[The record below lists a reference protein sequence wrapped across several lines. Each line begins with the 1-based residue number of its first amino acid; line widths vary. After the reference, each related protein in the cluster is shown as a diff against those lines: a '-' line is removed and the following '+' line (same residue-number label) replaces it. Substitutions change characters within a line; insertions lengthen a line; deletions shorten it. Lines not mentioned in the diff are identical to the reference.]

1 MGNSELFSFYEKE
14 LKENILSFWLP
25 RCEDREFGGFV
36 NCYDNKGEHLAS
48 YDKYTWS
55 QGRFVWL
62 FSYLSQTKA
71 DIFTKAERDNFLR
84 LAKQGAEFLM
94 RHCLLGENDVRCTFL
109 MNRDGSPKRVS
120 PDSPLDMSIFADCFA
135 VLGLGTYASVSLDK
149 TAYDFAKR
157 LYESVLSRVKSGDYN
172 TLPYPLSKRFRS
184 HSIPMILDNT
194 ARELLRGAEKL
205 DAAYVPKLLAD
216 MEAAAREVLNDF
228 VDENNALRE
237 VIYAEGRF
245 LDRVL
250 GEHINPGHTIE
261 DCWFLLDAAKLTRHP
276 EWKEKIGKIALH
288 ALEVGWDKDMGGL
301 LHFAG
306 LSGGQPIGS
315 AEGVENETMLKQL
328 SGWGDKLWWVHSEAC
343 YTTLRCYTEL
353 GDKRFLDWQEK
364 VRAYTF
370 ATFPNPDKSIGE
382 WLQIRTRDG
391 SPQEKV
397 VALPVKD
404 PYHIIRNLILILEL
418 LA

>member
-1 MGNSELFSFYEKE
+1 MDKSRLFAFYEKE
-14 LKENILSFWLP
+14 LKQNILSFWLP
-25 RCEDREFGGFV
+25 RCEDKAYGGFV
-36 NCYDNKGEHLAS
+36 NCYDNKGETLAS

-62 FSYLSQTKA
+62 FSYLAQTSVP
-71 DIFTKAERDNFLR
+71 IFTKEERAHFLA

-94 RHCLLGENDVRCTFL
+94 KHCLLSEEDIRCTFL

-120 PDSPLDMSIFADCFA
+120 PDAPLDMSIFADCFV

-149 TAYDFAKR
+149 NAYDFAKK
-157 LYESVLSRVKSGDYN
+157 LYESVLARVKAGDYN
-172 TLPYPLSKRFRS
+172 TLPYPLSKCFRA

-205 DAAYVPKLLAD
+205 DREYVPTLLRN
-216 MEAAAREVLNDF
+216 MEESAKEVLDGF
-228 VDENNALRE
+228 VDGDFALRE
-237 VIYAEGRF
+237 VIHADGRF

-250 GEHINPGHTIE
+250 GQHINPGHTIE
-261 DCWFLLDAAKLTRHP
+261 DCWFLLDAAALTGHP
-276 EWKEKIGKIALH
+276 EWKEKIGKIALR
-288 ALEVGWDKDMGGL
+288 ALELGWDKDYGGL

-306 LSGGQPIGS
+306 LCGGEPQGS
-315 AEGVENETMLKQL
+315 TQGIENETMLRQL

-343 YTTLRCYTEL
+343 YTTLRCYKEL
-353 GDKRFLDWQEK
+353 GDPVFLEWQEK
-364 VRAYTF
+364 VREYTF
-370 ATFPNPDKSIGE
+370 ATFPNPNRAVGE
-382 WLQIRTRDG
+382 WLQIRSRDG
-391 SPQEKV
+391 RPEEKV

-404 PYHIIRNLILILEL
+404 PYHITRNLILILEL